1 VTVNHVLDL
10 LGKIMGRPLEV
21 NRVERQ
27 HGDVTHTYADT
38 SRAQADMG
46 FKPRVTIEE
55 GLRKEYEWFL
65 ANQDLLL

>member
-1 VTVNHVLDL
+1 M
-10 LGKIMGRPLEV
+10 GKSLTV

-38 SRAQADMG
+38 TRAQQDLD
-46 FKPRVTIEE
+46 FHPRVKLDE
-55 GLRKEYEWFL
+55 GLAREVDWFR